1 MLPRK
6 LILRLAVGRR
16 YLRRRAATL
25 KLREKLAAPYVA
37 LALMAAICGAAG
49 LTVVHR
55 IAGTVANLTDVTSPL
70 LIVSVRL
77 INNAHEM
84 RSTYLDGMTQATTSV
99 EDMLGRLFEL
109 DQNSRKHITDAR
121 PLAAQ
126 ASLAPQ
132 FDEIAAQQQN
142 FVATLRAMVDAY
154 GRNQRANGAVIQR
167 HARANAALEAVE
179 AAVRSIGVQ
188 AEARIIENE
197 ETAKIQ
203 IQTGTATVDS
213 LGGLLTE
220 TVSGEIPVLRYRY
233 WLTRATLDL
242 QHLSQDASD
251 AQISTILAPTEG
263 KVRDLLKTASGVARK
278 LASRLRAVGDTRSVA
293 AIEASL
299 QNLEASLIGEQGLF
313 AAKKEALAAAGNIQA
328 GVSTLDRIDSL
339 YMSILRDVESTVQAR
354 NEASKSGAKRAAKL
368 GLITILSLVIASV
381 LLAWGAGAYL
391 RQAIVQPIKRVTNH
405 VISNRGALVP
415 IADTKVLRSGDEVGD
430 LARAFNGMMGE
441 LLSAR
446 HELIARSEAE
456 INKQVERLQAAL
468 KNMSQGLC
476 MFDQDQRL
484 VLANQQYADIYN
496 VPAERIRPGMSLRE
510 IVAERVAAGSYVG
523 DPQSHVDSYVVA
535 NTEAKRSNT
544 VIELNN
550 GRAIHIVK
558 EPMKEGGWVATFEDV
573 TERRQVEAKIAHM
586 ARHDALTGLP
596 NRVLLREK
604 MEDALTRVG
613 RGDHIA
619 VHCLDLD
626 HFKDIN
632 DTLGHS
638 IGDALLRAVTE
649 RLLGAVRE
657 HDTISRLGGDEFAI
671 IQIVDSAEEA
681 TGLARRIIE
690 ALGQPFELD
699 AHQVVIGTSIGIAIA
714 PEDGRQ
720 CDELLKNADLAL
732 YRAKADGRNSYCFFE
747 AEMDARMQARRKLEL
762 DLRKALVAGEFELF
776 YQPLVHLASNRITGV
791 EALLRWRH
799 FERGLVSPAEFIP
812 VLEEI
817 ALIAQVG
824 EWILK
829 EACRQAAS
837 WPGGIKVAVNL
848 SPLQFKSPNLVTAVR
863 TALTEAD
870 LPPSRLEL
878 EITETVLLEES
889 EATLAT
895 LHQLKELGVTIA
907 MDDFGTG
914 YSSLSYLRSF
924 PFDRIKIDRTFVR
937 DIAERDDAVAIVR
950 AVTTLSD
957 SLGISTT
964 AEGVETRAQ
973 LDKLRAEGCTDV
985 QGYLF
990 SPPKPASEI
999 GALLDRPAGKNIAA

>member
-1 MLPRK
+1 MLPGK
-6 LILRLAVGRR
+6 LTLRLAIARR
-16 YLRRRAATL
+16 YVRRRMATL
-25 KLREKLAAPYVA
+25 KLRDKLAAPYVA
-37 LALMAAICGAAG
+37 LAVMAAICGAAG
-49 LTVVHR
+49 LTVVYR
-55 IAGTVANLTDVTSPL
+55 IAGTVSTVTGVTSPL
-70 LIVSVRL
+70 VLESVAL

-84 RSTYLDGMTQATTSV
+84 RSAYSDALNQPIAAV
-99 EDMLGRLFEL
+99 EDVVDKLSRLDE
-109 DQNSRKHITDAR
+109 KHRAHLAHAR
-121 PLAAQ
+121 ALAAKVGL
-126 ASLAPQ
+126 SSQ
-132 FDEIAAQQQN
+132 FDAVANQEQE
-142 FVATLRAMVDAY
+142 FLATLRLMMQAHT
-154 GRNQRANGAVIQR
+154 RNQLARASVTQR
-167 HARANAALEAVE
+167 HDRMTAALETVE
-179 AAVRSIGVQ
+179 AAVHKINAL
-188 AEARIIENE
+188 AETRLVGNE
-197 ETAKIQ
+197 ETAKVQ
-203 IQTGTATVDS
+203 VQAGTATIDEIS
-213 LGGLLTE
+213 HLFADTMTGELPLLQYC
-220 TVSGEIPVLRYRY
+220 YR
-233 WLTRATLDL
+233 LLRATLDI
-242 QHLSQDASD
+242 QHRAQEIVATQDA
-251 AQISTILAPTEG
+251 AALAVAKE
-263 KVRDLLKTASGVARK
+263 KVAEIVKSASGLVRK
-278 LASRLRAVGDTRSVA
+278 LGSRLRAMADIESAGILTSSFETLESALVGR
-293 AIEASL
+293 
-299 QNLEASLIGEQGLF
+299 QGLF
-313 AAKKEALAAAGNIQA
+313 AAKDEALASSAGIDI
-328 GVSTLDRIDSL
+328 GLSTLEHIEAL
-339 YMSILRDVESTVQAR
+339 YMSILADVERTVTVLNEDSKANARQAVR
-354 NEASKSGAKRAAKL
+354 L
-368 GLITILSLVIASV
+368 GVAIILALVIASI
-381 LLAWGAGAYL
+381 LLAWGAGIYL
-391 RQAIVQPIKRVTNH
+391 RQAVVQPIKRVTDH
-405 VISNRGALVP
+405 VIANRGALVP
-415 IADTKVLRSGDEVGD
+415 IGDTKVLRSGDEVGD
-430 LARAFNGMMGE
+430 LARAFNGMMDE

-476 MFDQDQRL
+476 MFDEDQRL

-496 VPAERIRPGMSLRE
+496 VPPERIQPGMTLRE
-510 IVAERVAAGSYVG
+510 VVAERVAAGSYVG
-523 DPQSHVDSYVVA
+523 DPQSHVDHYVAA
-535 NTEAKRSNT
+535 NTEAQRSNT

-573 TERRQVEAKIAHM
+573 TERRQVEAKMAHM

-604 MEDALTRVG
+604 MEEALSRVV
-613 RGDHIA
+613 RGEHIA

-671 IQIVDSAEEA
+671 IQIIDSAEEA
-681 TGLARRIIE
+681 TGLARRIIDAVGE
-690 ALGQPFELD
+690 PFELD
-699 AHQVVIGTSIGIAIA
+699 THQVVIGTSIGIAIA
-714 PEDGRQ
+714 PEDGREP
-720 CDELLKNADLAL
+720 DELLKNADLAL
-732 YRAKADGRNSYCFFE
+732 YRAKADGRHTYRFFE
-747 AEMDARMQARRKLEL
+747 AEMDARMQARRRLEL

-799 FERGLVSPAEFIP
+799 PERGLVSPADFIP

-817 ALIAQVG
+817 ALIASVG
-824 EWILK
+824 EWILRQ
-829 EACRQAAS
+829 ACRQAAS
-837 WPGGIKVAVNL
+837 WPGDIKVAVNL

-863 TALTEAD
+863 TALTEAG
-870 LPPSRLEL
+870 LAPGRLEL

-889 EATLAT
+889 KATLET
-895 LHQLKELGVTIA
+895 LHELKELGVTIA

-937 DIAERDDAVAIVR
+937 DIADRDDAVAIVR

-999 GALLDRPAGKNIAA
+999 AALLERPAGKDIAA